1 MTLRRWR
8 NALNQWGVGNELKF
22 DTEIGNFF
30 MSDLDTPKAILRLRA
45 IEKDK
50 SIGAADKRAI
60 FLFADQVLAL
70 DLDRAPAK
78 VENSLEVEELLKA
91 RSDARAMSNW
101 AESDRLRDELKAL
114 GFTVQDN
121 KS

>member
-1 MTLRRWR
+1 M
-8 NALNQWGVGNELKF
+8 A
-22 DTEIGNFF
+22 
-30 MSDLDTPKAILRLRA
+30 DLDTPKAILRLRA

-70 DLDRAPAK
+70 ELDRAP
-78 VENSLEVEELLKA
+78 EREESSPEIEALL
-91 RSDARAMSNW
+91 RARAQARADSNW
-101 AESDRLRDELKAL
+101 AESDRLRDELTKL
-114 GFTVQDN
+114 GFTVSDS